1 MLLMAIER
9 QCLSNVIPKGESLD
23 SQEIKTRRPLL
34 LVSRRPTHAGLS
46 R

>member
-9 QCLSNVIPKGESLD
+9 LSFVIPKGESLD
-23 SQEIKTRRPLL
+23 TQKIKFRRPLL

>member
-9 QCLSNVIPKGESLD
+9 QRLSFVIPKGESLD
-23 SQEIKTRRPLL
+23 TQEIKSRRPLF